1 MDNEEQNPSEN
12 NDYLEQLQ
20 WQSSFRRNWRARFT
34 PKWKYR
40 IVYNN
45 EKQTLSDRIFGWL
58 LIILLVGGLF
68 FGFYTSTS
76 QGDYGLTIAVGSI
89 ILLAVIF
96 VLFAI
101 RDSKKVNDDD
111 DEDFE

>member
-1 MDNEEQNPSEN
+1 M
-12 NDYLEQLQ
+12 
-20 WQSSFRRNWRARFT
+20 
-34 PKWKYR
+34 
-40 IVYNN
+40 YNN

-58 LIILLVGGLF
+58 LIIFLVGGLF
-68 FGFYTSTS
+68 FGMSTSTS